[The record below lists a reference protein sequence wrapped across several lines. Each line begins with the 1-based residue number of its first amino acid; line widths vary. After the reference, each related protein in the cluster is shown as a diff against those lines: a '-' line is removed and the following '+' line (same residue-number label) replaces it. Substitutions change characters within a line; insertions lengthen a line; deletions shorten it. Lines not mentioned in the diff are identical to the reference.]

1 MQAQDYGPAKWSIA
15 QRSTDVLDPDVDRAV
30 AEGSIVRTH
39 VLRPTWHFVAR
50 DDIRWLL
57 ALTGPRVQRSNAS
70 RYRELGLD
78 ARTLAR
84 CETRIARALEKGG
97 RLTRDEIASALDAAK
112 IDRSGQRLP
121 YILMHLELEAVI
133 CSGPRAGKKHT
144 YALFDERVP
153 KGARFDR
160 DKGLVELTRRYLRSH
175 GPATIQDL
183 RWWSSL
189 TVVDIKHALD
199 MLGPEIDNTAVE
211 GLSFWFLV
219 PDGGRAPTARGAH
232 LLQAFDEL
240 IVGYTTSRFFGDERA
255 VAVRVAW
262 QDRNQPRDVVLLNG
276 LVAGLWR
283 RKIGKSAV
291 SVEILTYTK
300 PDPGEVRALE
310 SASTRLGRFLGLPA
324 AVNITTLR
332 RK

>member
-30 AEGSIVRTH
+30 ADGWIVRTH

-78 ARTLAR
+78 ARTLGR
-84 CETRIARALEKGG
+84 CESK
-97 RLTRDEIASALDAAK
+97 IASALEGGSSLTREEIGGVLDRAR
-112 IDRSGQRLP
+112 IDRSAQRLP

-133 CSGPRAGKKHT
+133 CSGPRAGKKHA
-144 YALFDERVP
+144 YALLDERVP
-153 KGARFDR
+153 KGSRFDR
-160 DKGLVELTRRYLRSH
+160 DGALVELTRRYLTSH

-199 MLGPEIDNTAVE
+199 MLGPEIQNTAVD
-211 GLSFWFLV
+211 GLTFWSRASN
-219 PDGGRAPTARGAH
+219 GGPAPRARGAH

-255 VAVRVAW
+255 VAVRAAW

-276 LVAGLWR
+276 CVAGLWR
-283 RKIGKSAV
+283 RKIGKDAV
-291 SVEILTYTK
+291 RVEILTFEEAK
-300 PDPGEVRALE
+300 PGEVRALE
-310 SASTRLGRFLGLPA
+310 SAGTRLGYFLGLPA
-324 AVNITTLR
+324 TVNIAR
-332 RK
+332 VK